1 MKKTALVILLISAL
15 LLSAVAGTIYFVKAN
30 PYPPKYVS
38 PDAYTKPPKISIFTP
53 ENKTVYRDT
62 TIQLSINVSLPESTT
77 AYETYVLKVYYEA
90 DWLGNRVTL
99 YQSKGL
105 DDEIASFQLNP
116 QLQYFDYS
124 GNISGAPRGNHSIVV
139 YAEGGG
145 AYPPEGWT
153 GVLPVFSIVG
163 SSSVFFVTGDQSPP
177 KVMLLS
183 IENKTYDDSNI
194 PLNFTVNESCSQL
207 SYVLD
212 NRTHVI
218 INGNV
223 TLSGLSVGSH
233 NLTVHAKDIAGN
245 IGVSKTISFTVAKPE
260 AAESFPAPLVIAS
273 ACVVAVVVI
282 GLFAYSRRKHHKVIE
297 LK

>member
-15 LLSAVAGTIYFVKAN
+15 LLSAVVGTIYFVKAN

-38 PDAYTKPPKISIFTP
+38 PDAYTKPPKIAIFTP
-53 ENKTVYRDT
+53 ENNTAYRDT

-77 AYETYVLKVYYEA
+77 AYETYVLRVYYEA
-90 DWLGNRVTL
+90 DWLENRVYL

-194 PLNFTVNESCSQL
+194 LLNFTVNESCSQL

-212 NRTHVI
+212 NQT
-218 INGNV
+218 NV
-223 TLSGLSVGSH
+223 TIDGNATLSDLSVGNH
-233 NLTVHAKDIAGN
+233 NVTVYAKDFAGN

-260 AAESFPAPLVIAS
+260 SSESLSALLVIAS
-273 ACVVAVVVI
+273 VIVVAVVVI
-282 GLFAYSRRKHHKVIE
+282 GLVVYFKKFHRDKSP
-297 LK
+297 